1 MSREIERDT
10 NGKFAPGQSG
20 NPDGARLRKPRE
32 LLTVD
37 DLQRIQL
44 EIAAEVV
51 GHRNGKPVTR
61 FENAARNL
69 AKGDGAN
76 RLALRDHIEL
86 TKGAAYYF
94 NAVARRAANKARR
107 SW

>member
-1 MSREIERDT
+1 MSRRVQRGP

-32 LLTVD
+32 LLTLT
-37 DLQRIQL
+37 DLHRIQL
-44 EIAAEVV
+44 EVAGEVI
-51 GHRNGKPVTR
+51 GHRDGKPVTR
-61 FENAARNL
+61 FENAVRSL

-86 TKGAAYYF
+86 TKSATHHLEAL
-94 NAVARRAANKARR
+94 ARREAARKRGL
-107 SW
+107 